1 MINDTRKMNKNIRIA
16 IVKADKKILF
26 NHKLIHESA
35 YSPISRKMVKVIEY
49 DIRDLQ
55 VV

>member
-1 MINDTRKMNKNIRIA
+1 VISDVRKMDKNIRIA
-16 IVKADKKILF
+16 VVKSDKKILF
-26 NHKLIHESA
+26 NHKIVHESA